1 MKKISKAI
9 IATFLLLIPLLKLET
24 LLIKAEVV
32 GQDGKEIEMYSGGG
46 WLFLHGNAIILDEGA
61 TPDLT
66 KVYKDVNANKS
77 LDDEDELLAFNNVN
91 GTKENGYDLSNT
103 IIYALGSSEP
113 FDPSYYT
120 EHTGDIVI
128 TMLGGSVKEINGS
141 LFCDNTGDFTFTMT
155 DGTIGMKIVPTGSA
169 TVWNGNIDV
178 QIGGNAKINQ
188 AVYGGSENGGCQ
200 LNGNVHITIK
210 DNVIIGSGYAN
221 AGVFAGGQQ
230 PNDII
235 MGTSTIDIQNG
246 TINGLVA
253 ADLYA
258 TTFRDKVTINIED
271 AVAINNVYGIF
282 DTNSVAKDV
291 EINVNGGTFLYNLIG
306 TRGLINTANINING
320 GTFNNAVVGINGGSA
335 DSVLLH
341 ITNGQLNAGLMGHNN
356 GVAKNVT
363 IDYAGGIITDLIA
376 KNSDNGTVENIALKI
391 SSGTISGTAALKAN
405 KTIAGLINGT
415 IEVEGSPIFTTSGKI
430 LLRENEFISAAG
442 TITATDNSVLIQSE
456 NTAIG
461 TLLVKPLHDSVKAN
475 ANKFKVINANS
486 DIVYGDSID
495 TTNNLYLGNKSYLMN
510 VNENA
515 DFKNVWVDHIED
527 AKDVLIKIKN
537 NGNSMMTLKNIDD
550 TEYFTFTYDKNI
562 LYPQEIATL
571 TIHLINTPSITN
583 GTKNQKY
590 QFTENITILED
601 SLQEELKILMYLL
614 KMGNYTVEEMVPS
627 DVNSNM
633 NEIKDQLFSDED
645 KDALKN
651 GDDISLKL
659 IVKDIDNTINEEIKQ
674 KLIAF
679 SDYEMG
685 QFLDIHIEKY
695 INNIIVNNLNELPSK
710 IKIVIDIP
718 KELRK
723 PGRTFYLLRM
733 HKNPDGTE
741 VISEITDMDNNDN
754 TFTFETNQFSTYAI
768 VYTDSKS
775 DKPSVET
782 NDNSHIQ
789 FYSLL
794 AFYSLLFIGNVI
806 KKNYK
811 KIKA

>member
-9 IATFLLLIPLLKLET
+9 IAAFLLLIPLLKLET
-24 LLIKAEVV
+24 PSIKAEVV

-155 DGTIGMKIVPTGSA
+155 GGTIGMKIVPTGSA

-271 AVAINNVYGIF
+271 AVAINNVCGIF
-282 DTNSVAKDV
+282 DTNSVANNV
-291 EINVNGGTFLYNLIG
+291 EINVKGGTLLYNLIG
-306 TRGLINTANINING
+306 TKGLINTANINING

-356 GVAKNVT
+356 GVAKNIT

-391 SSGTISGTAALKAN
+391 NGGTISGSVALKA
-405 KTIAGLINGT
+405 KKAITGLKNGT

-430 LLRENEFISAAG
+430 LLRENEFISAAELF
-442 TITATDNSVLIQSE
+442 IDNSVQIQSE

-495 TTNNLYLGNKSYLMN
+495 TANNLYLGNKSYLLN

-537 NGNSMMTLKNIDD
+537 NGNSMMTLKNIED

-571 TIHLINTPSITN
+571 TIHLKNTPSITN
-583 GTKNQKY
+583 GTKNQNY
-590 QFTENITILED
+590 QFTENITILEN
-601 SLQEELKILMYLL
+601 SLQEELKILMNLL

-627 DVNSNM
+627 DVTSNM
-633 NEIKDQLFSDED
+633 NEIQDQLFTDED

-651 GDDISLKL
+651 GDDILLKL
-659 IVKDIDNTINEEIKQ
+659 IVKDIDNTINDEIKQ
-674 KLIAF
+674 KLLAY
-679 SDYEMG
+679 SDYELG

-695 INNIIVNNLNELPSK
+695 INNIIVNDLNVLPAK

-718 KELRK
+718 EELRK
-723 PGRTFYLLRM
+723 QGRTFYLLRM
-733 HKNPDGTE
+733 HNNPDGTE
-741 VISEITDMDNNDN
+741 VISEIADMDDNDN

-768 VYTDSKS
+768 VYTDNKS
-775 DKPSVET
+775 NKPSVET

-794 AFYSLLFIGNVI
+794 AFYSLLFIGYGI

-811 KIKA
+811 KVKA